1 VRQGEPKLDLDFRD
15 KIPTSGPTIGNDAA
29 DRPLNDQSGARP
41 PATAQTTI
49 YAGLEDLIILP
60 LAAVAVAARRIGR
73 DLLLALVQILDW
85 AFPIVLQIVRFPL
98 FTIRIVGDGIAAAL
112 KGVVRLLP
120 VSGEAREAWRQR
132 VSEYWARLR
141 QTFSYKAFEQALH
154 HAFENGM
161 AWVFRTC
168 KTLTPG
174 GALLVI
180 AGAVL
185 WLPVSFGIATVL
197 HGVLI
202 AKATVW
208 PAWTQLLH
216 PVATIIAKSKL
227 LVLPAYPAAW
237 PQAKQHA
244 LVQGAFRLYE
254 YLAARYLMRKIGLRY
269 QQTERATTDGTRVLR
284 RSAIRIGLRQM
295 YERLLD
301 GLNDLAV
308 QIGKGIRI
316 IARLTIQ
323 GLSSLP
329 LIGPI
334 IQRYE
339 KHYNEAA
346 EQESPQ
352 KLSERI
358 KGIYDR
364 WSIKLSVDY
373 YEAKDVEVATS
384 QAGQSHFAQSQVGQ
398 SQVVQSHV
406 AQNHGA
412 VPSPPATRISS
423 IDPR

>member
-1 VRQGEPKLDLDFRD
+1 LSEQPQ
-15 KIPTSGPTIGNDAA
+15 T
-29 DRPLNDQSGARP
+29 
-41 PATAQTTI
+41 PASEQNRI

-73 DLLLALVQILDW
+73 DLLWALVHILDW

-98 FTIRIVGDGIAAAL
+98 FTIRIIGDGVAAAL

-120 VSGEAREAWRQR
+120 VSGEARDAWRQR

-141 QTFSYKAFEQALH
+141 QTFSYKAFEQWLH
-154 HAFENGM
+154 HAFEHGM

-168 KTLTPG
+168 RTLTPG
-174 GALLVI
+174 TALLVI
-180 AGAVL
+180 AGAVV
-185 WLPVSFGIATVL
+185 WLPVSFAVATAL

-237 PQAKQHA
+237 PQAKQHW
-244 LVQGAFRLYE
+244 LVQGSFRLYE

-284 RSAIRIGLRQM
+284 RSAIRIGLRQW

-301 GLNDLAV
+301 GLNDLAAWTGRATR
-308 QIGKGIRI
+308 ITARRTIR
-316 IARLTIQ
+316 RL
-323 GLSSLP
+323 SRLP

-334 IQRYE
+334 IRRYE
-339 KHYNEAA
+339 EHYDEAA
-346 EQESPQ
+346 EEENPQ

-358 KGIYDR
+358 KGFYER
-364 WSIKLSVDY
+364 WSIKLSVEY

-384 QAGQSHFAQSQVGQ
+384 QAAQSDVAR
-398 SQVVQSHV
+398 SHAADSRGV
-406 AQNHGA
+406 APVA
-412 VPSPPATRISS
+412 SPPPARISS
-423 IDPR
+423 TDVR

>member
-1 VRQGEPKLDLDFRD
+1 
-15 KIPTSGPTIGNDAA
+15 
-29 DRPLNDQSGARP
+29 LNDQSGARP

>member
-1 VRQGEPKLDLDFRD
+1 MSEQPQTPASE
-15 KIPTSGPTIGNDAA
+15 
-29 DRPLNDQSGARP
+29 QSR
-41 PATAQTTI
+41 I

-60 LAAVAVAARRIGR
+60 LAAAAVAARRLGR
-73 DLLLALVQILDW
+73 DLLLALVQLLDW
-85 AFPIVLQIVRFPL
+85 AFPIVLQIVLFPL
-98 FTIRIVGDGIAAAL
+98 FTIRIIGDGVAAAL
-112 KGVVRLLP
+112 KGIVRLLP

-132 VSEYWARLR
+132 VSEGWARLR

-154 HAFENGM
+154 HAFEKGM

-216 PVATIIAKSKL
+216 PLATIIAKSKL

-237 PQAKQHA
+237 PQAKQHP
-244 LVQGAFRLYE
+244 LVQASFRLYE

-269 QQTERATTDGTRVLR
+269 QQTERAATDGTRVLR
-284 RSAIRIGLRQM
+284 RSAIRIGLRQLF
-295 YERLLD
+295 ERLLD

-308 QIGKGIRI
+308 RTGKATRL
-316 IARLTIQ
+316 IATGAVQ

-329 LIGPI
+329 LIGPVI
-334 IQRYE
+334 RHYE
-339 KHYNEAA
+339 KHYGEAS
-346 EQESPQ
+346 EQGSPQ

-358 KGIYDR
+358 KGLYER
-364 WSIKLSVDY
+364 WSIKLSVEY
-373 YEAKDVEVATS
+373 YEAKNAEAAS
-384 QAGQSHFAQSQVGQ
+384 GHAGQVAQSQVAQ
-398 SQVVQSHV
+398 SRVAQRQVAQSHAAAPV
-406 AQNHGA
+406 A
-412 VPSPPATRISS
+412 SLPAARISTT
-423 IDPR
+423 DVR

>member
-1 VRQGEPKLDLDFRD
+1 
-15 KIPTSGPTIGNDAA
+15 
-29 DRPLNDQSGARP
+29 LNDQSGARP

-73 DLLLALVQILDW
+73 DLLLALVQLLDW

-98 FTIRIVGDGIAAAL
+98 FTIRIIGDGVAAAL

-120 VSGEAREAWRQR
+120 VSGQAREAWRQG
-132 VSEYWARLR
+132 VSDYWARLR

-161 AWVFRTC
+161 AWVFKTC

-180 AGAVL
+180 AGAAL
-185 WLPVSFGIATVL
+185 WLPVSFGIATAL

-216 PVATIIAKSKL
+216 PIATIIAKSKL

-244 LVQGAFRLYE
+244 LVQGAFRLYQ

-284 RSAIRIGLRQM
+284 RSATRIGLRQL

-308 QIGKGIRI
+308 QIGRAMRVMARRTIRE
-316 IARLTIQ
+316 
-323 GLSSLP
+323 LSGLP

-334 IQRYE
+334 IRRYE
-339 KHYNEAA
+339 KQYDEAA
-346 EQESPQ
+346 QQESPQ

-364 WSIKLSVDY
+364 WSIKLSVEY
-373 YEAKDVEVATS
+373 YEAKDAEVATS
-384 QAGQSHFAQSQVGQ
+384 NAARSHVAHSQAVQSQVSQSQVAQSQVGQ
-398 SQVVQSHV
+398 
-406 AQNHGA
+406 NHGA
-412 VPSPPATRISS
+412 VASPPAARIPS

>member
-1 VRQGEPKLDLDFRD
+1 MPGAATEPKLDLDFRD
-15 KIPTSGPTIGNDAA
+15 KIPTSGPTIDNDAA

-41 PATAQTTI
+41 AATAQTTI
-49 YAGLEDLIILP
+49 YAGLEDLFILP
-60 LAAVAVAARRIGR
+60 LAAAAVAARRLGR
-73 DLLLALVQILDW
+73 DMLLALVQLLDW

-98 FTIRIVGDGIAAAL
+98 FTIRIVGDGVAAAL

-141 QTFSYKAFEQALH
+141 QTFSYKAFEQGLH
-154 HAFENGM
+154 HAFEKGM

-185 WLPVSFGIATVL
+185 WLPVSFAIATVL

-202 AKATVW
+202 ANATVW

-237 PQAKQHA
+237 PQARQHA
-244 LVQGAFRLYE
+244 LVQASFRLHE
-254 YLAARYLMRKIGLRY
+254 YLAARYLMRKIGFRY
-269 QQTERATTDGTRVLR
+269 RQTERAATDGTRVLR
-284 RSAIRIGLRQM
+284 GFAIRIGLRQM
-295 YERLLD
+295 YEQLLD

-308 QIGKGIRI
+308 EIGKAMRAV
-316 IARLTIQ
+316 ARLTIQ

-334 IQRYE
+334 VRRYE
-339 KHYNEAA
+339 THYEAAA
-346 EQESPQ
+346 EQENPQ
-352 KLSERI
+352 KLSE
-358 KGIYDR
+358 KVKSFYER
-364 WSIKLSVDY
+364 WSIKLSVEY
-373 YEAKDVEVATS
+373 YETKEAEA
-384 QAGQSHFAQSQVGQ
+384 AQSHAAAP
-398 SQVVQSHV
+398 V
-406 AQNHGA
+406 A
-412 VPSPPATRISS
+412 SPPAAR
-423 IDPR
+423 

>member
-1 VRQGEPKLDLDFRD
+1 
-15 KIPTSGPTIGNDAA
+15 
-29 DRPLNDQSGARP
+29 
-41 PATAQTTI
+41 
-49 YAGLEDLIILP
+49 
-60 LAAVAVAARRIGR
+60 
-73 DLLLALVQILDW
+73 
-85 AFPIVLQIVRFPL
+85 
-98 FTIRIVGDGIAAAL
+98 
-112 KGVVRLLP
+112 
-120 VSGEAREAWRQR
+120 
-132 VSEYWARLR
+132 
-141 QTFSYKAFEQALH
+141 
-154 HAFENGM
+154 M
-161 AWVFRTC
+161 
-168 KTLTPG
+168 
-174 GALLVI
+174 
-180 AGAVL
+180 
-185 WLPVSFGIATVL
+185 
-197 HGVLI
+197 
-202 AKATVW
+202 
-208 PAWTQLLH
+208 
-216 PVATIIAKSKL
+216 
-227 LVLPAYPAAW
+227 
-237 PQAKQHA
+237 
-244 LVQGAFRLYE
+244 QGAFRLYE

>member
-1 VRQGEPKLDLDFRD
+1 
-15 KIPTSGPTIGNDAA
+15 
-29 DRPLNDQSGARP
+29 LNDQSGARP

-60 LAAVAVAARRIGR
+60 LAAAAVAARRLGR
-73 DLLLALVQILDW
+73 DLLLALVQLLDW

-98 FTIRIVGDGIAAAL
+98 FTIRIIGDGVAAAL
-112 KGVVRLLP
+112 KGIVRLLP
-120 VSGEAREAWRQR
+120 VSGEAREAWHQR
-132 VSEYWARLR
+132 VSQGWARLR

-154 HAFENGM
+154 HAFEKGM

-216 PVATIIAKSKL
+216 PLATIIAKSKL

-237 PQAKQHA
+237 PQAKQHP
-244 LVQGAFRLYE
+244 LVQGVFRLYE

-269 QQTERATTDGTRVLR
+269 QQTERATTDGTRALR
-284 RSAIRIGLRQM
+284 RSAIRIGLRQL

-301 GLNDLAV
+301 GLNDLAA
-308 QIGKGIRI
+308 QIGKAMRAVATGTMR
-316 IARLTIQ
+316 
-323 GLSSLP
+323 GLADLP
-329 LIGPI
+329 LIGPTI
-334 IQRYE
+334 RRYE
-339 KHYNEAA
+339 THYGAAA

-358 KGIYDR
+358 KGFYER
-364 WSIKLSVDY
+364 WSIKLSTEY
-373 YEAKDVEVATS
+373 YEAKEAEAATS
-384 QAGQSHFAQSQVGQ
+384 QAALSQAVHSHTAHGRGAPPFA
-398 SQVVQSHV
+398 
-406 AQNHGA
+406 
-412 VPSPPATRISS
+412 SPPAARTSN
-423 IDPR
+423 IDLR

>member
-1 VRQGEPKLDLDFRD
+1 
-15 KIPTSGPTIGNDAA
+15 
-29 DRPLNDQSGARP
+29 LNDQSGARP

-60 LAAVAVAARRIGR
+60 LAAVAVAARRVGR
-73 DLLLALVQILDW
+73 DLLLALVQLLDW

-98 FTIRIVGDGIAAAL
+98 FTIRIIGDGVAAAL
-112 KGVVRLLP
+112 KGIVRLLP
-120 VSGEAREAWRQR
+120 VSGQAREAWRQR
-132 VSEYWARLR
+132 VTEYWARLR
-141 QTFSYKAFEQALH
+141 RTFSYKAFEQALH

-180 AGAVL
+180 AGAAL
-185 WLPVSFGIATVL
+185 WLPVSFGIATAL

-244 LVQGAFRLYE
+244 LVQGAFRLYQ

-269 QQTERATTDGTRVLR
+269 RQTERATADGTRVLR
-284 RSAIRIGLRQM
+284 RSAIRIGLRQL

-308 QIGKGIRI
+308 QIGKAMRVV
-316 IARLTIQ
+316 ARRTIQ

-339 KHYNEAA
+339 KHYDEAA

-358 KGIYDR
+358 KDIYDR
-364 WSIKLSVDY
+364 WSTKLSVEY
-373 YEAKDVEVATS
+373 YEAKDAEAATSNAARSDVAQSQAIQS
-384 QAGQSHFAQSQVGQ
+384 QAGQSQISQSQVA
-398 SQVVQSHV
+398 QSHV
-406 AQNHGA
+406 IQNHGA
-412 VPSPPATRISS
+412 VASPPAARIPSTHS
-423 IDPR
+423 R

>member
-1 VRQGEPKLDLDFRD
+1 
-15 KIPTSGPTIGNDAA
+15 
-29 DRPLNDQSGARP
+29 LNDQSGARP

-60 LAAVAVAARRIGR
+60 LAAVAVAARRLGR
-73 DLLLALVQILDW
+73 DLLLALVQLLDW

-98 FTIRIVGDGIAAAL
+98 FTIRIIGDGVAAAL
-112 KGVVRLLP
+112 RGVVRFLP
-120 VSGEAREAWRQR
+120 VSGQAREAWRER

-154 HAFENGM
+154 HAFETGM

-180 AGAVL
+180 VGAVL
-185 WLPVSFGIATVL
+185 WLPVSFSIATVL

-216 PVATIIAKSKL
+216 PLATIIAKSKL

-269 QQTERATTDGTRVLR
+269 QQTERVTTDGTRVLR
-284 RSAIRIGLRQM
+284 RSAIRIGLRQL

-308 QIGKGIRI
+308 QIGKAMRA
-316 IARLTIQ
+316 IARAAIR
-323 GLSSLP
+323 GLSGLP

-334 IQRYE
+334 VRRYQ
-339 KHYNEAA
+339 KHYDEAF

-364 WSIKLSVDY
+364 WSTKLSVEY
-373 YEAKDVEVATS
+373 YEAKDADVATS
-384 QAGQSHFAQSQVGQ
+384 QAGQSQAGQSQIAQSQIA
-398 SQVVQSHV
+398 QSHV
-406 AQNHGA
+406 VQNHAAQSRGA
-412 VPSPPATRISS
+412 APAASPPAARISS
-423 IDPR
+423 THPR

>member
-1 VRQGEPKLDLDFRD
+1 M
-15 KIPTSGPTIGNDAA
+15 
-29 DRPLNDQSGARP
+29 NDQSGARP

-120 VSGEAREAWRQR
+120 VSGEAREAWSQR

>member
-1 VRQGEPKLDLDFRD
+1 
-15 KIPTSGPTIGNDAA
+15 
-29 DRPLNDQSGARP
+29 LNDQSGARP

-60 LAAVAVAARRIGR
+60 LTAAAVAARRLGR
-73 DLLLALVQILDW
+73 DLLVALVQLLDW
-85 AFPIVLQIVRFPL
+85 AFPILLQIVRFPL
-98 FTIRIVGDGIAAAL
+98 FTIRIIGDGVAAAL
-112 KGVVRLLP
+112 KGIVRFLP

-154 HAFENGM
+154 HAFEKGM

-216 PVATIIAKSKL
+216 PLATIIAKSKL

-237 PQAKQHA
+237 PQAKKHP
-244 LVQGAFRLYE
+244 LVQASFRTYE
-254 YLAARYLMRKIGLRY
+254 YLVARYLMRKIGLRY
-269 QQTERATTDGTRVLR
+269 RQTERAATEGARVLR
-284 RSAIRIGLRQM
+284 RSAIRTGLRQLAN
-295 YERLLD
+295 RLLD
-301 GLNDLAV
+301 GLNDLAARSS
-308 QIGKGIRI
+308 KGMRA
-316 IARLTIQ
+316 IATGTVR
-323 GLSSLP
+323 GLSRLP
-329 LIGPI
+329 LAGPI
-334 IQRYE
+334 IRRYE
-339 KHYNEAA
+339 AHYGAAA

-358 KGIYDR
+358 KGLYER
-364 WSIKLSVDY
+364 WSTKLSAEY
-373 YEAKDVEVATS
+373 YEDKDVATVQAATS
-384 QAGQSHFAQSQVGQ
+384 QAATSPVAQSHL
-398 SQVVQSHV
+398 VQSH
-406 AQNHGA
+406 GA
-412 VPSPPATRISS
+412 APVTSPPVAPPPPARPSS
-423 IDPR
+423 INIR